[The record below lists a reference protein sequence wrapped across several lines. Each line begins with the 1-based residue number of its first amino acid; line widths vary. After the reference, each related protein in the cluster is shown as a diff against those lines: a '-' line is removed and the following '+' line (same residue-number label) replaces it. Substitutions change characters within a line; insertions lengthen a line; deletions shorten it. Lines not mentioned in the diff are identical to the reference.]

1 MSSIVKC
8 ILWCIFGIF
17 LLFRERNET
26 GHANPLLLLGL
37 LILGIPLAIVVL
49 CAAWC
54 FLAWVFCTVKVAFEV
69 NFGYGIGMLIGVIG
83 AILMGI
89 GISISA
95 SK

>member
-1 MSSIVKC
+1 MSALVKC
-8 ILWCIFGIF
+8 FLWCVLGLFM
-17 LLFRERNET
+17 LFRDRRTRGNF
-26 GHANPLLLLGL
+26 NPCLLLGL

-54 FLAWVFCTVKVAFEV
+54 FLVWVFCTVKVAFELNV
-69 NFGYGIGMLIGVIG
+69 IYGIAMLITVIG